1 MSERTPLIAGQGHA
15 NGQNNHT
22 RGGSFARVRSV
33 LTADGQP
40 SYMSSFRWILFGS
53 WWNVLLVFLPLSFIS
68 HHGNWDAALRFSF
81 SFFAIMPLA
90 KLLGE
95 ATDQLSIELGQTLGA
110 LLNASF
116 GNAVEIIVGI
126 AALLQ
131 GQLRIVQTSMLGSIL
146 SNILLVL
153 GCSFLAG
160 GLTHHEGNFEATG
173 AQAASSLMTLSGITL
188 ILPAAYRASFA
199 APPGGEAPSPDDEAK
214 HGLILISRGTSII
227 LLLLYVAYLNFQL
240 RTHPDLFRRKTRPG
254 EPEEEEE
261 QEDKEMNLPAA
272 AIALL
277 VVTLVTSFCADYL
290 VASIEET
297 AERYS
302 IPEAFIGLIL
312 IPIVANAAEHFT
324 AVWMAMK
331 GKMEITMGIA
341 IGSSIQISAFVI
353 PLLVIIGWIVGKD
366 LTLFFAN
373 FETITM
379 FVSILLVNMLIQDGK
394 SNYMEGLMLIGLYLV
409 IGLSFWAI

>member
-15 NGQNNHT
+15 NGRNHGHA
-22 RGGSFARVRSV
+22 RGSSFAKFKAV
-33 LTADGQP
+33 LSAQGQP
-40 SYMSSFRWILFGS
+40 SYLSSFRWILFGS
-53 WWNVLLVFLPLSFIS
+53 WWNVLLLFVPLSMIS
-68 HHGNWDAALRFSF
+68 HNLNWDAALRFSF

-95 ATDQLSIELGQTLGA
+95 ATDQLSMELGETLGA

-153 GCSFLAG
+153 GCAFFAG
-160 GLTHHEGNFEATG
+160 GLTRHEGNFQATG

-188 ILPAAYRASFA
+188 ILPAAYHASFSI
-199 APPGGEAPSPDDEAK
+199 PSPGGDPPSPDDGTK
-214 HGLILISRGTSII
+214 HGLLLISRGTSII
-227 LLLLYVAYLNFQL
+227 LLFLYVAYLNFQL
-240 RTHPDLFRRKTRPG
+240 RTHPDLFRRRERVGDHG

-261 QEDKEMNLPAA
+261 EAEDARMNLPAA
-272 AIALL
+272 CLSLLAI
-277 VVTLVTSFCADYL
+277 TLVTSFCADYL

-297 AERYS
+297 AERYE

-312 IPIVANAAEHFT
+312 LPIVANAVGF
-324 AVWMAMK
+324 
-331 GKMEITMGIA
+331 IYIYN
-341 IGSSIQISAFVI
+341 
-353 PLLVIIGWIVGKD
+353 PLV
-366 LTLFFAN
+366 
-373 FETITM
+373 
-379 FVSILLVNMLIQDGK
+379 LIYG
-394 SNYMEGLMLIGLYLV
+394 
-409 IGLSFWAI
+409 